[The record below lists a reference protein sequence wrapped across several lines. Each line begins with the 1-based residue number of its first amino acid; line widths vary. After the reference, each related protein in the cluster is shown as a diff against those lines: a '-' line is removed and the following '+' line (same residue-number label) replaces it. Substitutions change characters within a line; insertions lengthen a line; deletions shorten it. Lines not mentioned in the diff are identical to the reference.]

1 MKKTL
6 ITFFFFLNLVG
17 TYSYSQLFVLNGN
30 IKMGSSGVAE
40 LSYWKFERQK
50 SEQVKLTAPIKKG
63 KFLIKGYL
71 KEPVEAELKIA
82 DVKTILYIEP
92 TVMTL
97 NMSYKQPDKF
107 NLIGSKTQLEC
118 NKLKIAKEKYDQR
131 LERNTLQLHLIDKK
145 LDSLQK
151 ANQSLTELSIEKDMF
166 LRQRD
171 STFNSLAKIMVD
183 AVRSNRNSS
192 YPIVSNLFSIYLS
205 RGYISIDTAKTI
217 LERLSPKVKAYQKTI
232 ELMEYIQMKTNTSIG
247 SIAPDFKISDFNGK
261 VISLSSFRN
270 KNYVLLDFWASW
282 CSPCIEG
289 MAHLKKLHKLYYSKG
304 LQIIGV
310 SVDRDKEQWLASI
323 EKFHLSE
330 WIQVLGVQNLK
341 KYNDE
346 YVNKEDIVQKYPT
359 DGGVPIYILID
370 KTGKIIAK
378 WEVYSEEN
386 ETEQDKLLSEIFRE

>member
-6 ITFFFFLNLVG
+6 ITIFFFLNLVG

-40 LSYWKFERQK
+40 LSYWKFEKQK
-50 SEQVKLTAPIKKG
+50 HELVKLTVPIKKG
-63 KFLIKGYL
+63 KFQIKGYL
-71 KEPVEAELKIA
+71 KEPMEAELKIA
-82 DVKTILYIEP
+82 DVKTTLYIEP
-92 TVMTL
+92 TIMTL
-97 NMSYKQPDKF
+97 NMTNNQLDKF
-107 NLIGSKTQLEC
+107 ELIGSKTQQEC
-118 NKLKIAKEKYDQR
+118 DKLKLTKIKYDKL
-131 LERNTLQLHLIDKK
+131 LEQNTFQLRLIDKK
-145 LDSLQK
+145 LDSLQE
-151 ANQSLTELSIEKDMF
+151 ANQSSNELSIEKDMI

-171 STFNSLAKIMVD
+171 SIFNSLAKITVD
-183 AVRSNRNSS
+183 AVQSNRNSS
-192 YPIVSNLFSIYLS
+192 YPIVSDLFSVYLS
-205 RGYISIDTAKTI
+205 RGYISIDSAKTI
-217 LERLSPKVKAYQKTI
+217 IERLSPKVRAYQKTI
-232 ELMEYIQMKTNTSIG
+232 ELKEYIQMKTNTSIG
-247 SIAPDFKISDFNGK
+247 SIAPDFKVSDLNGK
-261 VISLSSFRN
+261 VITLSSFRN

-341 KYNDE
+341 KFNDG
-346 YVNKEDIVQKYPT
+346 YVNKEDIIQKYPT
-359 DGGVPIYILID
+359 DGIPKYILID